1 MCKDGT
7 QMVIKNLKTHSPK
20 LPTFKSLKPGDV
32 FVVADDTA
40 SYFLKIQ
47 ESVTTEV
54 WAFRWPAI
62 EA

>member
-1 MCKDGT
+1 
-7 QMVIKNLKTHSPK
+7 MVIKNLKTHSPK